1 MRLGAFFIALCMVL
15 IAGSAGVALYFTFA
29 VSKGEALT
37 AAVGL
42 LGALAIYNIVSTWRR
57 TRAAAR
63 NQLAELARGT
73 ADMAR
78 QAAEMGRRVSALESR
93 AESARPKPRPAN
105 NPFAAEVQELGDLV
119 QELAETV
126 AGHESKLAELDR
138 VVAALPS
145 AESFAAE
152 GAPLASPVIAEQAPP
167 PVAAPPVAA
176 APAINE
182 PPKDE
187 MLPTILAAV
196 AANRVDLYLQP
207 IVTLPQRKV
216 RYYEA
221 MSRLRTERGD
231 VLPAADFI
239 ATAERAGLM
248 PQIDN
253 LVIFRCVQVVRRL
266 LAKNRE
272 IGLFCN
278 VSAKTLSDVTVFS
291 QLIEFL
297 DANRTIAPS
306 VILEFSQGAFRAAG
320 PIENESLSA
329 LAERGFRFSLDN
341 LADLHLE
348 PRALATRGVR
358 FVKVPGSLLLDRGD
372 TTDIHAAD
380 LADLLARFG
389 IELIAE
395 KIESEGMVVDL
406 LDFEVR
412 YGQGFLFSPPRP
424 VRAEALQG
432 VAERND
438 LIVTDS
444 PAPTRAPIKP
454 ARSGGLAQLARG
466 RV

>member
-1 MRLGAFFIALCMVL
+1 M
-15 IAGSAGVALYFTFA
+15 
-29 VSKGEALT
+29 
-37 AAVGL
+37 
-42 LGALAIYNIVSTWRR
+42 
-57 TRAAAR
+57 
-63 NQLAELARGT
+63 
-73 ADMAR
+73 
-78 QAAEMGRRVSALESR
+78 
-93 AESARPKPRPAN
+93 
-105 NPFAAEVQELGDLV
+105 
-119 QELAETV
+119 
-126 AGHESKLAELDR
+126 
-138 VVAALPS
+138 
-145 AESFAAE
+145 
-152 GAPLASPVIAEQAPP
+152 
-167 PVAAPPVAA
+167 
-176 APAINE
+176 
-182 PPKDE
+182 
-187 MLPTILAAV
+187 
-196 AANRVDLYLQP
+196 
-207 IVTLPQRKV
+207 
-216 RYYEA
+216 
-221 MSRLRTERGD
+221 
-231 VLPAADFI
+231 
-239 ATAERAGLM
+239 
-248 PQIDN
+248 
-253 LVIFRCVQVVRRL
+253 IFRCVQVLRRL

-297 DANRTIAPS
+297 DANRAIAPS
-306 VILEFSQGAFRAAG
+306 VILEFTQGAFRAAG

-466 RV
+466 RA